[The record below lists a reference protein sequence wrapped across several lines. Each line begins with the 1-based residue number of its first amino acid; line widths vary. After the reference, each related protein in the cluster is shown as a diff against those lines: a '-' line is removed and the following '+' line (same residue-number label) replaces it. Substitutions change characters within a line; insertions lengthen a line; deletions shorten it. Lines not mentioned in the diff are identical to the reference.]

1 MKVKI
6 FAKKHWSDASRWEMG
21 EHIHPHVLK
30 VSVMG
35 VQYLSI
41 NYDVH

>member
-1 MKVKI
+1 
-6 FAKKHWSDASRWEMG
+6 MG
-21 EHIHPHVLK
+21 EHIHLHVLKALK

-41 NYDVH
+41 NYDEMMFVDN

>member
-1 MKVKI
+1 L
-6 FAKKHWSDASRWEMG
+6 AKKHWNDVFMWEMG

-30 VSVMG
+30 VNVMG